1 MRAIITEPLHSEIHD
16 GYSASSSSSSSSSSS
31 EVVVGSS
38 SCESLTPEPHA
49 NPIIFG
55 KYELGRLLGCGGF
68 AKVYEAHDT
77 RTNRIVAIK
86 VVSKQKVERGNLAA
100 HVKREIAIMRRLR
113 HPHIIR
119 LLEVLAT
126 KRKIY
131 FVMEFA
137 KGGELFAKLTK
148 GRFSEDLSRKYFH
161 QLISAVAYC
170 HSRGVYHRD
179 LKPEN
184 LLLDENWS
192 LKISDFGLSA
202 VTEQIQTDGMLHTMC
217 GTPAYVAPEILSK
230 KGYDG
235 AKVDIW
241 SCGIILFV
249 LAAGYLPF
257 NDTNLMNLYRKIY
270 KGEYRCPRWFSPE
283 LQHLI
288 SRLLD
293 TNPETRITIKEILE
307 DPWFTKLGFTE
318 VNNLRFFE
326 DEEAEEEEEVE
337 DDDDSR
343 FLNAFD
349 LISFSPGCNL
359 SGLFTKAEQS
369 SRETFVVKESAEA
382 VVEKIEKAARGID
395 AVHVERTKGGM
406 GVKMEGQDGDFAI
419 ALEVHRLTEDLVV
432 VVVRKREN
440 DVGPSHHF
448 WKNKLRPKLCHL
460 FYQPARPA
468 HLVKPVSP

>member
-1 MRAIITEPLHSEIHD
+1 MPEIHD
-16 GYSASSSSSSSSSSS
+16 GYSASSSSCSSSSSSS
-31 EVVVGSS
+31 EVVGAGAGA
-38 SCESLTPEPHA
+38 CETPPPEPHA

-68 AKVYEAHDT
+68 AKVYEGRDI
-77 RTNRIVAIK
+77 RTHRIVAVK
-86 VVSKQKVERGNLAA
+86 AVSKQKVARGNLVA
-100 HVKREIAIMRRLR
+100 HVKREVAIMRRLH

-131 FVMEFA
+131 FVMEYA

-170 HSRGVYHRD
+170 HSHGVYHRD

-202 VTEQIQTDGMLHTMC
+202 VTEQIRTDGMLHTMC

-249 LAAGYLPF
+249 LTAGYLPF

-283 LQHLI
+283 LEHLI

-307 DPWFTKLGFTE
+307 DPWFTKLGFKE
-318 VNNLRFFE
+318 VNNLRFFD
-326 DEEAEEEEEVE
+326 DEEVAKEAEVE
-337 DDDDSR
+337 ADDDSR

-359 SGLFTKAEQS
+359 SGLFTKEEQS
-369 SRETFVVKESAEA
+369 SRETFVVKDKAEA
-382 VVEKIEKAARGID
+382 VVEKIETAARGID

-406 GVKMEGQDGDFAI
+406 GVKMEGQDGDFAV

-432 VVVRKREN
+432 VVVRKREQ
-440 DVGPSHHF
+440 DVGPSDYF
-448 WKNKLRPKLCHL
+448 WKDKLRPKICHL

-468 HLVKPVSP
+468 PFVNRVAS